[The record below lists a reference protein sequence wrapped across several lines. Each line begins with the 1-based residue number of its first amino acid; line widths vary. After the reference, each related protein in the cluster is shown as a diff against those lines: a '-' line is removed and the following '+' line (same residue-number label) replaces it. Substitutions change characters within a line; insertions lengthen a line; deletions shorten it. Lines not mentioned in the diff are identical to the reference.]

1 MAFRADEEKQRG
13 YERALDYLVPK
24 DGSTELREKAK
35 NEILSILDKYGP
47 VIESYPSWH
56 PIVSNHDNR
65 IPETSPSR
73 ECGYEG
79 LDHTIL
85 LAHGFITCPY
95 HGSDELIESVYK
107 LPYNSAA
114 TITAERTNYP
124 FYHSTTE
131 SVLVVCEWA
140 DFSHSDC
147 MIPKSIAI
155 PLMLEK
161 EIPNWRWSEI
171 GETWESMRPYFL
183 GRPYGSR
190 SSLFVSQETGQAMKT
205 IWNAIINTGMYGPI
219 RK

>member
-13 YERALDYLVPK
+13 HERALDYLVPK
-24 DGSTELREKAK
+24 DGSPELRDKAR
-35 NEILSILDKYGP
+35 NEILSIIEKHGP
-47 VIESYPSWH
+47 VIDSYPSWH
-56 PIVSNHDNR
+56 PLVSNHNDR
-65 IPETSPSR
+65 YPETSPSNR
-73 ECGYEG
+73 CGYKG

-95 HGSDELIESVYK
+95 HSSDELIESVYNF
-107 LPYNSAA
+107 PYNSAA
-114 TITAERTNYP
+114 TITAKRTNIP
-124 FYHSTTE
+124 LYHSTTE

-140 DFSHSDC
+140 GFSQNDG

-161 EIPNWRWSEI
+161 EIPNWRWSEV

-183 GRPYGSR
+183 GQPYGSR

-219 RK
+219 RV